1 MRAKTLRYIIGVSL
15 RTALYTAAFVLAI
28 SMVVTLLVYWN
39 VYIISDYR
47 TIKELYS
54 TVHGGNYRVPTAG
67 RWTVLI
73 VGIVFLA
80 LLMVVLSIFFA
91 NFLRGNRFK
100 QQQRDFA
107 NMVTHELRL
116 PLSSIQV
123 FAQTLRQRAMDPDAH
138 NRFID
143 GILSE
148 CGRLGV
154 LIDHLLK
161 LQQIEQGKLPLH
173 RMPLDAGGFL
183 EEFAGKWPRP
193 LAIHAEIKARVQ
205 ADPMLLH
212 LALANLVSNAEKYG
226 RGSMPEI
233 TLSRAD
239 RDVFITV
246 RDRGRPIP
254 RKYLKRIFKKFYR
267 VPNAATRRQNG
278 VGLGLYIV
286 KNIAVMHR
294 GSVQASPLQ
303 ASDSQT
309 EGNAF
314 TLSLPALP

>member
-1 MRAKTLRYIIGVSL
+1 
-15 RTALYTAAFVLAI
+15 
-28 SMVVTLLVYWN
+28 
-39 VYIISDYR
+39 
-47 TIKELYS
+47 
-54 TVHGGNYRVPTAG
+54 
-67 RWTVLI
+67 
-73 VGIVFLA
+73 
-80 LLMVVLSIFFA
+80 
-91 NFLRGNRFK
+91 
-100 QQQRDFA
+100 
-107 NMVTHELRL
+107 
-116 PLSSIQV
+116 
-123 FAQTLRQRAMDPDAH
+123 
-138 NRFID
+138 
-143 GILSE
+143 
-148 CGRLGV
+148 
-154 LIDHLLK
+154 
-161 LQQIEQGKLPLH
+161 
-173 RMPLDAGGFL
+173 
-183 EEFAGKWPRP
+183 
-193 LAIHAEIKARVQ
+193 
-205 ADPMLLH
+205 